1 MMRFVVVVFVINYSN
16 MMTVAGETG
25 KCGNCNCPAGTCAK
39 EGSSESYFSVAGENG
54 GKCGNCDCPAGTCA
68 KEGSGQSSY
77 FSVAGE
83 TGKCGSNCNCPA
95 GKCLQQ
101 QQQHLSLSLSLQ
113 KFPRANSGNSI
124 FAYFARIHHGTFYGL
139 GR

>member
-1 MMRFVVVVFVINYSN
+1 MYLWVANMIRFVVVVYVINYSN

-25 KCGNCNCPAGTCAK
+25 KCGNCNCPTGTCAK
-39 EGSSESYFSVAGENG
+39 EGSSESFFSVAGENG

-101 QQQHLSLSLSLQ
+101 HLSLSLSLS
-113 KFPRANSGNSI
+113 KFPTANSGNSM
-124 FAYFARIHHGTFYGL
+124 FAYFSRIHHGFF
-139 GR
+139 